1 MRSIYIYFQYKAFRE
16 LAVARSKRLF
26 SSLIAIPLVGVLMA
40 ASNALYAIDHQNWSG
55 DWTGVNDG
63 DVLMLKNDHTG
74 TITIPG
80 SIGNITIDGN
90 NNSFTNLSITRGS
103 GGINLTVKNLRVS
116 NGNNRSVIDF
126 PGSGNTLLL
135 AGNNNAFYLNGSATA
150 AAVHVGEG
158 QVLTV
163 KDDPATDGVGTLIVI
178 KGTAGA
184 GIGGN
189 RSENAGTITIE
200 NIEIDFSSMPSSDPG
215 SASMAAMIGGG
226 AGFSNNAVSGNGG
239 HGGTVTITG
248 ADTVVNAYQ
257 MSGAGAGIGGGYGVV
272 GGAGGQITIG
282 NGAVISTNNVG
293 GGDGKSAG
301 GAGGKITIDGGAA
314 VSATNVGGGNSADYD
329 YYVDHYVGGEGD
341 GGSGGVIT
349 VGGGATVN
357 AYGGNIGGGR
367 GKMSGG
373 DGGEITIEGG
383 AFVFGHIGGGSGG
396 VTGGDGGTITISDGA
411 QIDMSGGYD
420 VGNAGIGGGGGGSRY
435 ETVGAGVVQGGHGG
449 KITISGDDTFI
460 QMLLSNYD
468 TGAGI
473 GGGAATNFDY
483 ENNDVYAKGGDGG
496 VITIEGGMIWI
507 QSYTDSANMQGGAG
521 IGGGGSNANI
531 SGGSGSGKGGD
542 GGTITIRGGKVV
554 AKNVYGSGAY
564 GGYGAGIGGGAGFY
578 GAQAG
583 VGGDITI
590 AGGEVI
596 AMGGDGA
603 GLGGGST
610 VFPYYEG
617 NNQVAGGDGGA
628 IKITGGT
635 VFAHSA
641 ASAGVGGGYSAAG
654 KGGAGGTITITD
666 GKITASGIG
675 GGNSTDMR
683 GNGAAEGGDG
693 GTILIEGGEIFAYG
707 RGGYGGGDSAA
718 IGGGGSSGGYGQS
731 AKGGSGG
738 AITIKG
744 GEVHAFGG
752 VSISD
757 AYYYDDYGGEGAYFY
772 FRLESSE
779 GSGAGI
785 GGGGGGYSYA
795 DGGDG
800 GTIAIEGGI
809 VQASSLH
816 GAAIGG
822 GGVNDAEGDRKA
834 GSGGTITIS
843 GGTVTALGGYNYENV
858 YDEESGEST
867 LVISHEGRGAGA
879 AIGGGGA
886 EGGIVGAGGAVVI
899 TNATVDAKSANA
911 MDIGGGASLLR
922 DDETGTDTYTVNADG
937 GTLEIDSVADHAP
950 AVLNLQN
957 NGTNATLDRA
967 IGVSVITDSSDSASA
982 ITSGNIA
989 GAYSHLAV
997 ENGVAFFADPQSAYW
1012 KENIVRDNV
1021 TVRITADPPPAGQG
1035 FFYWAADPLLAFTNI
1050 NAKVTDFTMPPHV
1063 QKISAQFMVDPPDHP
1078 PLAGQGVTVGNVG
1091 YDRVELGWGRA
1102 NDDNTAQENLIYYV
1116 YRSALANL
1124 NDINDTET
1132 KGTPVGSGTDISA
1145 YTVSGLAAETQYYF
1159 NVIVKDEAGNK
1170 ALYKMASAT
1179 TLPIPT
1185 YTLTV
1190 TAQTGGHAAG
1200 TASGNYAAGTA
1211 ISIEAVTDAD
1221 YDFSGW
1227 QVSGITV
1234 EGNPNPLTFTMPGN
1248 AVEVTAQFTLAPVD
1262 HPPIAGQGVRVDAVD
1277 HESVTLGWD
1286 KAGDDITGQE
1296 ALIYH
1301 IYQSASANLGDA
1313 NETEIN
1319 GTPVGSGTDI
1329 DTYTV
1334 SGLSAETQYY
1344 FNVIVEDEAGNK
1356 ASYEMVSTTTLPVP
1370 ILVYPLTVI
1379 AQTGGG
1385 VIGTASGNY
1394 TAGTP
1399 ISIEAVAGADYDFSG
1414 WQVSGIT
1421 VEGNP
1426 NPLAFTMP
1434 GHAVEVTAQFIA
1446 EPAAPTIDFIS
1457 PPMNAVL
1464 GDSFEISV
1472 LATDPGGVVQS
1483 IVLSANGTTIATL
1496 TEGAT
1501 SFLWD
1506 IADIADGVYTLKAVA
1521 TSSSGKTAETTR
1533 DITVKHIIPEPQTP
1547 YTGEVQ
1553 QALPA
1558 ESYGWDT
1565 IVITG
1570 RAKDRATGQSL
1581 PNAALR
1587 MILKRD
1593 SFQRRINIVADDTGS
1608 FNYRFI
1614 PQSSDAGTY
1623 QIAVLH
1629 PEETDFVAQS
1639 QFTINR
1645 ISANYSSYSLNAAR
1659 GIEYAIPLYITAS
1672 VGTGSRGVRWVARPE
1687 DQPSGTLPAGITVD
1701 GGSGVDLPANSRAP
1715 VQIRFKGATQQETG
1729 TIVFTLL
1736 ASNSGT
1742 AERGKLTLNW
1752 RLSDPQ
1758 PALYPSPTYIETGT
1772 QQDTPVSATVTLTN
1786 KGLAA
1791 AYNVR
1796 AQLQTQTGGLDL
1808 PDWVSLASGEELG
1821 TIDVGEKQILQINAA
1836 PGMAIADGFYR
1847 FRIMVTADNAQGGT
1861 IPVLVAV
1868 SQAGEGH
1875 VRFEV
1880 SDLYTNTLDEQGR
1893 VILGVNNASITV
1905 QNETVTTIQKSVRS
1919 NAQGVAEINNL
1930 PPGAY
1935 RYRASAANRIGASGR
1950 FQIIAGVTVNQ
1961 SIFLDYQPINVE
1973 FNVTE
1978 TTVQDHYDVVVE
1990 ATYQTQVPAP
2000 VVLLQPTAINLPDM
2014 QVGEELTGELT
2025 LSNFG
2030 LVRADNVVFTPPKS
2044 DEYFEYEFL
2053 AEVPQQLEA
2062 KARVTIPYRITMKKL
2077 LPGMEK
2083 NRRLALTA
2091 ESGAL
2096 PQNAPSPKAGTCS
2109 SYGASTR
2116 VSCEYECANGQ
2127 WSSSCGSSSGFHKN
2141 TGSCGGGGG
2150 GGAYGGGGGG
2160 GGGGS
2165 GFGGGGGGYTPG
2177 PVPMTPKCDPDCPKG
2192 TCCK

>member
-1 MRSIYIYFQYKAFRE
+1 MKI
-16 LAVARSKRLF
+16 
-26 SSLIAIPLVGVLMA
+26 SLISFAYVPSFLRVMICRVVSLLRWGGSIAVFCMSLSISAQEASLMIEEGVVVKFGSDAGIVVHEALHVGRGVTLTSLNDHTVGGITGVNLPTAAAGDWRGLTIHRKASPTDIVIDGIVLRYAGGNGASALSIKNIAYRFDVLNISNSLTALQVDGFDSGPNPGSLVLTGATLTANQVGVLA
-40 ASNALYAIDHQNWSG
+40 DHNA
-55 DWTGVNDG
+55 T
-63 DVLMLKNDHTG
+63 
-74 TITIPG
+74 P
-80 SIGNITIDGN
+80 
-90 NNSFTNLSITRGS
+90 SITRSNIYGNT
-103 GGINLTVKNLRVS
+103 GYGVQNLTPTTI
-116 NGNNRSVIDF
+116 IDATQNWW
-126 PGSGNTLLL
+126 GHTSGPNDV
-135 AGNNNAFYLNGSATA
+135 AGNPNGRGDAVSAGVDYGQIASSRILSGCTILPADGNYVTTVREVVFNLYCPLANQVRLDETAIPVGNYITLAAQRAFTLSSS
-150 AAVHVGEG
+150 VGEK
-158 QVLTV
+158 QVY
-163 KDDPATDGVGTLIVI
+163 AQFR
-178 KGTAGA
+178 A
-184 GIGGN
+184 
-189 RSENAGTITIE
+189 
-200 NIEIDFSSMPSSDPG
+200 SSD
-215 SASMAAMIGGG
+215 G
-226 AGFSNNAVSGNGG
+226 ATVTVALPQPVIYNPDPFS
-239 HGGTVTITG
+239 VTITAPQANAVLTENTMISAVIIASLPIIKAEFFIDNVSIG
-248 ADTVVNAYQ
+248 VVNVPPYNKVWNIAAVAAGTHTIKVVAVDSDNQ
-257 MSGAGAGIGGGYGVV
+257 TVEASRTVIVQKSSGDIDGPTLTPTFTNQALIDGATISATGTLALSATDLSGIKRLEVQLDGVSLAQTQPAGYPVSASYSVPITFEGI
-272 GGAGGQITIG
+272 T
-282 NGAVISTNNVG
+282 NGAHTLAFIGEDILGNLTTLSIRFTLALGVPAAPI
-293 GGDGKSAG
+293 
-301 GAGGKITIDGGAA
+301 IT
-314 VSATNVGGGNSADYD
+314 SP
-329 YYVDHYVGGEGD
+329 
-341 GGSGGVIT
+341 
-349 VGGGATVN
+349 VN
-357 AYGGNIGGGR
+357 
-367 GKMSGG
+367 
-373 DGGEITIEGG
+373 DT
-383 AFVFGHIGGGSGG
+383 
-396 VTGGDGGTITISDGA
+396 TIS
-411 QIDMSGGYD
+411 QPNIIVSGQAE
-420 VGNAGIGGGGGGSRY
+420 VGSQ
-435 ETVGAGVVQGGHGG
+435 VQLY
-449 KITISGDDTFI
+449 I
-460 QMLLSNYD
+460 N
-468 TGAGI
+468 
-473 GGGAATNFDY
+473 GAAT
-483 ENNDVYAKGGDGG
+483 GG
-496 VITIEGGMIWI
+496 
-507 QSYTDSANMQGGAG
+507 
-521 IGGGGSNANI
+521 
-531 SGGSGSGKGGD
+531 
-542 GGTITIRGGKVV
+542 
-554 AKNVYGSGAY
+554 
-564 GGYGAGIGGGAGFY
+564 
-578 GAQAG
+578 
-583 VGGDITI
+583 
-590 AGGEVI
+590 
-596 AMGGDGA
+596 
-603 GLGGGST
+603 L
-610 VFPYYEG
+610 
-617 NNQVAGGDGGA
+617 
-628 IKITGGT
+628 
-635 VFAHSA
+635 
-641 ASAGVGGGYSAAG
+641 
-654 KGGAGGTITITD
+654 
-666 GKITASGIG
+666 
-675 GGNSTDMR
+675 
-683 GNGAAEGGDG
+683 
-693 GTILIEGGEIFAYG
+693 
-707 RGGYGGGDSAA
+707 
-718 IGGGGSSGGYGQS
+718 
-731 AKGGSGG
+731 
-738 AITIKG
+738 
-744 GEVHAFGG
+744 
-752 VSISD
+752 
-757 AYYYDDYGGEGAYFY
+757 
-772 FRLESSE
+772 
-779 GSGAGI
+779 
-785 GGGGGGYSYA
+785 
-795 DGGDG
+795 
-800 GTIAIEGGI
+800 
-809 VQASSLH
+809 
-816 GAAIGG
+816 
-822 GGVNDAEGDRKA
+822 
-834 GSGGTITIS
+834 
-843 GGTVTALGGYNYENV
+843 
-858 YDEESGEST
+858 
-867 LVISHEGRGAGA
+867 
-879 AIGGGGA
+879 
-886 EGGIVGAGGAVVI
+886 
-899 TNATVDAKSANA
+899 
-911 MDIGGGASLLR
+911 
-922 DDETGTDTYTVNADG
+922 VNAD
-937 GTLEIDSVADHAP
+937 
-950 AVLNLQN
+950 N
-957 NGTNATLDRA
+957 NGNF
-967 IGVSVITDSSDSASA
+967 G
-982 ITSGNIA
+982 
-989 GAYSHLAV
+989 
-997 ENGVAFFADPQSAYW
+997 
-1012 KENIVRDNV
+1012 
-1021 TVRITADPPPAGQG
+1021 
-1035 FFYWAADPLLAFTNI
+1035 
-1050 NAKVTDFTMPPHV
+1050 
-1063 QKISAQFMVDPPDHP
+1063 
-1078 PLAGQGVTVGNVG
+1078 GNVNL
-1091 YDRVELGWGRA
+1091 LGEGRYTLQA
-1102 NDDNTAQENLIYYV
+1102 DTRNSRGISV
-1116 YRSALANL
+1116 RSAAVN
-1124 NDINDTET
+1124 I
-1132 KGTPVGSGTDISA
+1132 
-1145 YTVSGLAAETQYYF
+1145 
-1159 NVIVKDEAGNK
+1159 
-1170 ALYKMASAT
+1170 
-1179 TLPIPT
+1179 T
-1185 YTLTV
+1185 YEL
-1190 TAQTGGHAAG
+1190 
-1200 TASGNYAAGTA
+1200 
-1211 ISIEAVTDAD
+1211 
-1221 YDFSGW
+1221 
-1227 QVSGITV
+1227 
-1234 EGNPNPLTFTMPGN
+1234 
-1248 AVEVTAQFTLAPVD
+1248 
-1262 HPPIAGQGVRVDAVD
+1262 
-1277 HESVTLGWD
+1277 
-1286 KAGDDITGQE
+1286 
-1296 ALIYH
+1296 
-1301 IYQSASANLGDA
+1301 
-1313 NETEIN
+1313 
-1319 GTPVGSGTDI
+1319 
-1329 DTYTV
+1329 
-1334 SGLSAETQYY
+1334 
-1344 FNVIVEDEAGNK
+1344 
-1356 ASYEMVSTTTLPVP
+1356 
-1370 ILVYPLTVI
+1370 
-1379 AQTGGG
+1379 
-1385 VIGTASGNY
+1385 
-1394 TAGTP
+1394 
-1399 ISIEAVAGADYDFSG
+1399 
-1414 WQVSGIT
+1414 
-1421 VEGNP
+1421 
-1426 NPLAFTMP
+1426 
-1434 GHAVEVTAQFIA
+1434 
-1446 EPAAPTIDFIS
+1446 AAPTVDFIS

-1687 DQPSGTLPAGITVD
+1687 DQPSGALPAGIAVD

-1836 PGMAIADGFYR
+1836 PGTAIADGFYR
-1847 FRIMVTADNAQGGT
+1847 FRIMVAADNAQGGT

-1961 SIFLDYQPINVE
+1961 PIFLDYQPINVE

-2091 ESGAL
+2091 ENGAL